1 MLSFFFLRRL
11 LLLLL
16 HVRWQSVK
24 DRVAVTDASSRLHQA
39 DPSTRRRRR
48 PAHRLSPVKPLTR
61 EDQSSQLV
69 KNPCSHS
76 FTRPEMVS
84 IVSCFFLLLSALS
97 VSYLLRSNICLCG
110 IHTHTQSARTT
121 IRSCYKSRR
130 NPNRE
135 LDRCLLKIQAFPAA
149 SSPGNRGGHE
159 RERAGK

>member
-11 LLLLL
+11 LLPLL

-84 IVSCFFLLLSALS
+84 IVSCFSSSLRALGF
-97 VSYLLRSNICLCG
+97 VSTAIKYLPVW
-110 IHTHTQSARTT
+110 HTHAHAVSAYNHSLMLQ
-121 IRSCYKSRR
+121 IPPES
-130 NPNRE
+130 
-135 LDRCLLKIQAFPAA
+135 
-149 SSPGNRGGHE
+149 
-159 RERAGK
+159 